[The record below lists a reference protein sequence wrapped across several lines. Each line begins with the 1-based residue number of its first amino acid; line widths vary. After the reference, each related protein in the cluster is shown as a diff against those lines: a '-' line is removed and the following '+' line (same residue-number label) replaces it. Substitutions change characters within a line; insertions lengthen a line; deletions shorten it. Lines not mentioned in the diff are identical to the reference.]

1 MDYQKLI
8 KKGYE
13 KRIAKLSFYLRK
25 KAIQKGMSLM
35 PNDVSEIMEKTDNSG
50 KFKHLLFNAFTNCYG
65 KFLFMIDIYEGVGFE
80 MPKEQK
86 ECNITNLQ
94 NYF

>member
-1 MDYQKLI
+1 MNYQELI
-8 KKGYE
+8 KTGYE
-13 KRIAKLSFYLRK
+13 NRIEELSFYLRK

-35 PNDVSEIMEKTDNSG
+35 PNDVSEMMDKTDNSG
-50 KFKHLLFNAFTNCYG
+50 KFKHLLFNGFINCYG

-80 MPKEQK
+80 MPNKEK
-86 ECNITNLQ
+86 ECNIDNLQ